1 MSKLNSLQIDEKRYF
16 IIKKVFKMK
25 KVIVVTGGSSG
36 IGKFLIKNLD
46 KRNFFIINLSRK
58 NFDKI
63 KKLPKYNS

>member
-1 MSKLNSLQIDEKRYF
+1 MKKDILLL
-16 IIKKVFKMK
+16 KKVFKMK

-58 NFDKI
+58 KTLIRSKNYQI
-63 KKLPKYNS
+63 